1 MGEKYGMKT
10 EGKQDIEEEGKDR
23 KRKLFLEFYF
33 YVCNHQEL

>member
-10 EGKQDIEEEGKDR
+10 EGKQDTEEEGKDR

-33 YVCNHQEL
+33 CNRQEL